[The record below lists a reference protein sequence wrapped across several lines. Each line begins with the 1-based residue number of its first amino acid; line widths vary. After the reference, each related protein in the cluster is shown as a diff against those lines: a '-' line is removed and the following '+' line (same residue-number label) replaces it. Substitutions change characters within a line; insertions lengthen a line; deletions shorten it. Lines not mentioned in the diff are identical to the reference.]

1 MKQNRLFD
9 ILDDEVMHGGNR
21 TQLQGVAEIAK
32 QCLRL
37 SGEERPTMRE
47 VVVEL
52 DYLRGRGVG
61 KNSWV
66 KENYDKESVH
76 LLVESS
82 LDS

>member
-21 TQLQGVAEIAK
+21 MQLQGVADLTE

-47 VVVEL
+47 VSMDL
-52 DYLRGRGVG
+52 DYL
-61 KNSWV
+61 
-66 KENYDKESVH
+66 
-76 LLVESS
+76 
-82 LDS
+82 